1 MRIAVLSVALCLIVS
16 SSLAS
21 GQGKQD
27 KYKLKIRGDR
37 VVLDDRTPGHQFVR
51 AELEKTFA
59 ERARVVKNR
68 DAEGQIAQVS
78 PDYLG
83 QKIDGSPLT
92 YQGLVEYM
100 RAGTGQWVEAL
111 SISFT
116 IDGFTLKG
124 HEAAVDARQR
134 HTRTQRLGDGLVHLV
149 ETGVLQ
155 REIWV
160 RTAQGWRLKSTDNFR
175 ERFVKVDGRLVDG
188 G

>member
-1 MRIAVLSVALCLIVS
+1 MRITVLSVALCLIISPGLVN
-16 SSLAS
+16 

-27 KYKLKIRGDR
+27 KYKLKIKGDR
-37 VVLDDRTPGHQFVR
+37 VVLVDRTLGHRFVR
-51 AELEKTFA
+51 AELEATFA
-59 ERARVVKNR
+59 ERERVVRNR

-83 QKIDGSPLT
+83 QKIDGSPLD

-111 SISFT
+111 SISIT
-116 IDGFTLKG
+116 IEGFTLKG
-124 HEAAVDARQR
+124 NEAAVDARQR
-134 HTRTQRLGDGLVHLV
+134 NTRTQRLADGQVHLV

-160 RTAQGWRLKSTDNFR
+160 RSAQGWRLKSTDNFR